1 MPDTNGNGDVN
12 SIVGFGADKRK
23 TDNKKLCVVDI
34 SYPSYTLVVLFYTLL
49 ITQPSQELNMQKNRL
64 GKSSIVVSDICM
76 GTMTFGNQADEKT
89 SFRIMDMAYDA
100 GVDFYDTAEMYPVP
114 PDAKYAGL
122 TEEIVGRWMKTK
134 NRDALIIATKVAGP
148 SHGWI
153 EAPLRSGM
161 TGLDRHHITR
171 AVEGS
176 LRRLDTDYIDLY
188 QTHWPDWDY
197 PQEEIMLALDELVR
211 AGKVRIL
218 GCSNESTW
226 GLTKSLWA
234 SDIQGVSRYETIQN
248 NFSLNNRRFED
259 ELAQACRKE
268 NVSLIP
274 YSPLGGGVLSG
285 KYNGGAF
292 PEGARFTLYQ
302 NKPERQQAMMRRFV
316 NEQTL
321 ASTERFQA
329 IAADLDISVST
340 LAIAWSKQH
349 DFVASTIIGATT
361 TEQVPE
367 LLAAADVTLTNE
379 TMARINSVSQEIRYP
394 MG

>member
-1 MPDTNGNGDVN
+1 
-12 SIVGFGADKRK
+12 
-23 TDNKKLCVVDI
+23 
-34 SYPSYTLVVLFYTLL
+34 
-49 ITQPSQELNMQKNRL
+49 MQKNRL

-114 PDAKYAGL
+114 PDAKYAGV

-134 NRDALIIATKVAGP
+134 DRESLIIASKVAGP
-148 SHGWI
+148 SHVWI
-153 EAPLRSGM
+153 TAPFRGGK
-161 TGLDRHHITR
+161 TGLDRHHIMR

-188 QTHWPDWDY
+188 QTHWPDADY
-197 PQEEIMLALDELVR
+197 PLEETMMALDELVR
-211 AGKVRIL
+211 SGKVRIL

-234 SDIQGVSRYETIQN
+234 SDTHGLARHDTIQN

-259 ELAQACRKE
+259 ELAQACRQE

-292 PEGARFTLYQ
+292 PEGARFSMYLQ
-302 NKPERQQAMMRRFV
+302 SPKRQQAMMHRFV
-316 NEQTL
+316 NEKTL
-321 ASTERFQA
+321 ESTRRYQA
-329 IAADLDISVST
+329 IAAGLEMSVVT
-340 LAIAWSKQH
+340 MAIAWSKQH
-349 DFVASTIIGATT
+349 DFVASTIVGATT
-361 TEQVPE
+361 PEQVPE
-367 LLAAADVTLTNE
+367 LLAAAEVTLSADTLKQID
-379 TMARINSVSQEIRYP
+379 AVSRDILYP